1 MAYSVVSK
9 KNGTTYYLHSK
20 ESDSRGGKRL
30 LYFFKK
36 EIKNDSGYHPL
47 DEMPAGWAA
56 TESSHTGL
64 PLLTKKAGKA

>member
-1 MAYSVVSK
+1 MPYAVVSK

-36 EIKNDSGYHPL
+36 ELKNDEGFNAL
-47 DEMPAGWAA
+47 DDLPAGYTA
-56 TESSHTGL
+56 TESPQTGL
-64 PLLTKKAGKA
+64 PLLKKAV

>member
-20 ESDSRGGKRL
+20 ETDSRGGKRV

-36 EIKNDSGYHPL
+36 EVTTDNGVSPL
-47 DEMPAGWAA
+47 DKLPDGYEP
-56 TESSHTGL
+56 TESPQTGL
-64 PLLTKKAGKA
+64 PLLKRVK